1 MSPTDNRVK
10 ILFVEDLPA
19 DAEMARRE
27 ILKGGIDFTYELVD
41 TEPGFRKQL
50 DEFKP
55 DIVVSDYSMPTF
67 DGMSALKIT
76 RAHAKHLPFVMLTG
90 SMNEETAVA
99 CMKAGAND
107 YVIKEQIKRLPFA
120 IKEAIDKGIARKEKE
135 QMEKTLLESEAMY
148 RSLIENSSDAIYLLF
163 ERKFKIINSEFSKFF
178 GYSFEELNQPGF
190 DFINLVAPESKPLI
204 EERRRRVLQGEK
216 VSNRYDFTVLLKNG
230 EKREVEA
237 SVSYINFKDGIATQG
252 IIRDI
257 TQRKNTEE
265 RIIYQSDFRNLL
277 VSLSTSFINLPLE
290 QIDHAINESLKKLG
304 EFVGAD
310 RSYIF
315 DYDFEKNVCNNS
327 YEWCSGVAKP
337 QIDNLQNIPLSKMPN
352 WVWKHTHGETVHIP
366 DVQKMEEEERGL
378 LEPQDIKSVITIPL
392 MKENECHGFVG
403 LDAVKKAYH
412 YSEDEEQLLQV
423 YGQMLVNAFSRLA
436 REQELLAAKEKAE
449 ESDHLKSAFLAN
461 MSHEIRTPMNGI
473 LGFTELLKEPK
484 LTGKEKDEYIKII
497 QKSGQRM
504 MSTINDLIEISKIES
519 GAVELHLSAVNINEQ
534 LNYFYNFFKPEAQKS
549 GVDLSCHKALPY
561 GEATVISDREMLN
574 GILSNLIKNAVKYTH
589 EGSIRFGYHIKE
601 KQLEFF
607 VEDTGIG
614 IEKDRQEVVFDRFVQ
629 ADLSLSKPYEGAGL
643 GLSIA
648 KAYVEILGGQ
658 IGVESELGKG
668 SRFWFTLPYTMQK
681 QKEPESQKLLS
692 DNSTD
697 EVLKNLKV
705 MIVEDDQVGQM
716 YLSVILEGVCRE
728 VVYASGGEEALELYN
743 QHNDTELVLMD
754 IKMPGLDGYATTRK
768 LKEINPG
775 IVVIAQTAH
784 ALAGDR
790 DKALSAGCDDYL
802 TKPFRKQELIKVVK
816 KHFGEESK

>member
-10 ILFVEDLPA
+10 ILFVEELPA

-423 YGQMLVNAFSRLA
+423 
-436 REQELLAAKEKAE
+436 
-449 ESDHLKSAFLAN
+449 
-461 MSHEIRTPMNGI
+461 
-473 LGFTELLKEPK
+473 
-484 LTGKEKDEYIKII
+484 
-497 QKSGQRM
+497 
-504 MSTINDLIEISKIES
+504 
-519 GAVELHLSAVNINEQ
+519 
-534 LNYFYNFFKPEAQKS
+534 
-549 GVDLSCHKALPY
+549 
-561 GEATVISDREMLN
+561 TV
-574 GILSNLIKNAVKYTH
+574 KC
-589 EGSIRFGYHIKE
+589 
-601 KQLEFF
+601 
-607 VEDTGIG
+607 
-614 IEKDRQEVVFDRFVQ
+614 
-629 ADLSLSKPYEGAGL
+629 
-643 GLSIA
+643 
-648 KAYVEILGGQ
+648 
-658 IGVESELGKG
+658 
-668 SRFWFTLPYTMQK
+668 W
-681 QKEPESQKLLS
+681 
-692 DNSTD
+692 
-697 EVLKNLKV
+697 
-705 MIVEDDQVGQM
+705 
-716 YLSVILEGVCRE
+716 
-728 VVYASGGEEALELYN
+728 
-743 QHNDTELVLMD
+743 
-754 IKMPGLDGYATTRK
+754 
-768 LKEINPG
+768 
-775 IVVIAQTAH
+775 
-784 ALAGDR
+784 
-790 DKALSAGCDDYL
+790 
-802 TKPFRKQELIKVVK
+802 
-816 KHFGEESK
+816 